1 MTERCFQSYFRKIT
15 WVDAHLPS
23 RTLEAL
29 QANHPGSPAET
40 SSLTLW
46 RKETSPYAC
55 PPAPRTLLPFNRFR
69 MSNNTSQDPASTSS
83 SSVDDA
89 PVAKRAT
96 KKVAAK
102 TATKIVAKKAVAKK
116 VAVKKTAVKKVAA
129 KKAAAKSVAEP
140 ANLKTELSSVQAPE
154 AVTAPRT
161 PRPSRA
167 KKTAPEAAPIESEPP
182 SAENPG
188 RRFGRVP
195 GGGPV
200 TPREP
205 APARPPTPPESTPFP
220 PVIAPPPNREGQP
233 APPPNRERPPQGGQ
247 PQNFQQRDPQ
257 NRNDSG
263 PPNGGQG
270 QQGESRSKRRRDKRK
285 RRKGEQ
291 QEQQG
296 GRRQPNPHTRQRND
310 GPPNHND
317 SEDRR
322 PGLLT
327 GPKIEANGLLELAPK
342 GFGFL
347 RIPGKN
353 FEQARD
359 DVFVTPEIIRKYNL
373 RLGQW
378 IHGVYQEGPRGP
390 QLVEI
395 TLVNDLA
402 PEEASKLP
410 HFDELKAINP
420 TRRISFETT
429 PERFTTR
436 VVDIMAPVGRGQRGL
451 IVSPPRSGKTTLLL
465 HMAEAI
471 REKYDEAIHLMV
483 VLVDERPE
491 EVTEFRRALP
501 GAEIY
506 ASSND
511 EQARNHTRIA
521 EIAIERAKR
530 LVEAGRDVFLIMDSI
545 TRLARAYNGNMNSRG
560 RGTASGGLTIGALE
574 VPRRLFAAARNTRGG
589 GSLTIMAT
597 ALIQTNSR
605 ADEAI
610 YMEFKGTGNM
620 ELVLDRKIAENYIY
634 PAVDIFKSGTRRE
647 ELLLADHMLHKIHLI
662 RRGLS
667 GHRPAEA
674 MERLLF
680 FLKKFPN
687 NPQMLLEIKG

>member
-1 MTERCFQSYFRKIT
+1 MSNHTQEDT
-15 WVDAHLPS
+15 LP
-23 RTLEAL
+23 
-29 QANHPGSPAET
+29 PSPAT
-40 SSLTLW
+40 
-46 RKETSPYAC
+46 
-55 PPAPRTLLPFNRFR
+55 
-69 MSNNTSQDPASTSS
+69 
-83 SSVDDA
+83 
-89 PVAKRAT
+89 KR
-96 KKVAAK
+96 
-102 TATKIVAKKAVAKK
+102 VAKKAAAKT
-116 VAVKKTAVKKVAA
+116 VTKKAAAKKVAA
-129 KKAAAKSVAEP
+129 KKTAAKKVTKKAAAETSPSPEMPFVSAPPPEISEAKAESP
-140 ANLKTELSSVQAPE
+140 KPT
-154 AVTAPRT
+154 
-161 PRPSRA
+161 RPSRA
-167 KKTAPEAAPIESEPP
+167 KKGV
-182 SAENPG
+182 AEVPAETVVHQTEDSP

-195 GGGPV
+195 GGGPIV
-200 TPREP
+200 PRD
-205 APARPPTPPESTPFP
+205 APSPVPVSTPFP
-220 PVIAPPPNREGQP
+220 QAGNPPPESSPAPLRENQAQDQAPSHPQVREGAPPQREGQ
-233 APPPNRERPPQGGQ
+233 E
-247 PQNFQQRDPQ
+247 
-257 NRNDSG
+257 SK
-263 PPNGGQG
+263 
-270 QQGESRSKRRRDKRK
+270 ESRSKRRREKRK
-285 RRKGEQ
+285 RRKNERQ
-291 QEQQG
+291 AQG
-296 GRRQPNPHTRQRND
+296 G
-310 GPPNHND
+310 GPPPHGQQSQHHHQNRRRHEGNGQGNHPNAPQHGND
-317 SEDRR
+317 AEDRR
-322 PGLLT
+322 PALLT
-327 GPKIEANGLLELAPK
+327 GPAIEANGLLELAPK

-347 RIPGKN
+347 RTPGKN

-359 DVFVTPEIIRKYNL
+359 DIFVTPEIIRKFNL

-378 IHGVYQEGPRGP
+378 IHGTYQTGPRGP
-390 QLVEI
+390 QLVEV
-395 TLVNDLA
+395 TQVNDLP
-402 PEEASKLP
+402 PEEAAKLP

-420 TRRISFETT
+420 TRRISFETK

-471 REKYDEAIHLMV
+471 REKYEEAIHLMV

-545 TRLARAYNGNMNSRG
+545 TRLARAYNGNMNNRG

>member
-1 MTERCFQSYFRKIT
+1 MPQTPAGT
-15 WVDAHLPS
+15 AGDA
-23 RTLEAL
+23 
-29 QANHPGSPAET
+29 
-40 SSLTLW
+40 
-46 RKETSPYAC
+46 
-55 PPAPRTLLPFNRFR
+55 PPAR
-69 MSNNTSQDPASTSS
+69 
-83 SSVDDA
+83 
-89 PVAKRAT
+89 KRA
-96 KKVAAK
+96 
-102 TATKIVAKKAVAKK
+102 AKKAAPKALAEASPEPVI
-116 VAVKKTAVKKVAA
+116 KKTAVKKIAAKKVAA
-129 KKAAAKSVAEP
+129 KKVAKKSAAASAAAPTPEP
-140 ANLKTELSSVQAPE
+140 SSHATPVSKPE
-154 AVTAPRT
+154 STPESAPR
-161 PRPSRA
+161 PARPSRA
-167 KKTAPEAAPIESEPP
+167 KIIAAAASPEPVHSEPRHEP
-182 SAENPG
+182 QAQTPEKPQ

-200 TPREP
+200 VPRDADE
-205 APARPPTPPESTPFP
+205 ARPQAVQASIPFP
-220 PVIAPPPNREGQP
+220 QTITPPPNRETPPQSG
-233 APPPNRERPPQGGQ
+233 APRDQDRRERPPHDG
-247 PQNFQQRDPQ
+247 PPRNFQNRDGPPPQRDPQ
-257 NRNDSG
+257 NRD
-263 PPNGGQG
+263 GQG
-270 QQGESRSKRRRDKRK
+270 QPHGGQVRTGESRSKKRRDKRK
-285 RRKGEQ
+285 RRNGER
-291 QEQQG
+291 QEQGGQGQPSHPNRNRHEGPPPQG
-296 GRRQPNPHTRQRND
+296 G
-310 GPPNHND
+310 ND

-322 PGLLT
+322 PAQLN
-327 GPKIEANGLLELAPK
+327 GPKIEADGLLELAPK

-378 IHGVYQEGPRGP
+378 IHGLYQDGPRGP

-395 TLVNDLA
+395 SQVNDMP
-402 PEEASKLP
+402 PEEAAKLP

-687 NPQMLLEIKG
+687 NPQMLQEIKG

>member
-1 MTERCFQSYFRKIT
+1 
-15 WVDAHLPS
+15 
-23 RTLEAL
+23 
-29 QANHPGSPAET
+29 
-40 SSLTLW
+40 
-46 RKETSPYAC
+46 
-55 PPAPRTLLPFNRFR
+55 
-69 MSNNTSQDPASTSS
+69 MSNNTNEETHADN
-83 SSVDDA
+83 DA
-89 PVAKRAT
+89 PPARKR
-96 KKVAAK
+96 
-102 TATKIVAKKAVAKK
+102 
-116 VAVKKTAVKKVAA
+116 AA
-129 KKAAAKSVAEP
+129 KKAAV
-140 ANLKTELSSVQAPE
+140 KTA
-154 AVTAPRT
+154 
-161 PRPSRA
+161 A
-167 KKTAPEAAPIESEPP
+167 KKTAAKKTAAKKAAKKAAPAAEQEVIQTIIESAPKKKTARARKTAEPAP
-182 SAENPG
+182 AAAEPVRHEPQPAESSPAPQSAEQAEP

-195 GGGPV
+195 GGGPRV
-200 TPREP
+200 PRESNQESP
-205 APARPPTPPESTPFP
+205 APQGE
-220 PVIAPPPNREGQP
+220 VQAPRENTERQHHQDGQQRNHAKGENPNQHRDGQP
-233 APPPNRERPPQGGQ
+233 R
-247 PQNFQQRDPQ
+247 
-257 NRNDSG
+257 
-263 PPNGGQG
+263 
-270 QQGESRSKRRRDKRK
+270 ESRSKRRREKRK
-285 RRKGEQ
+285 RRNQERQ
-291 QEQQG
+291 QQQG
-296 GRRQPNPHTRQRND
+296 AGRQD
-310 GPPNHND
+310 
-317 SEDRR
+317 
-322 PGLLT
+322 PGGDFSGSDQAAHKPVQLN
-327 GPKIEANGLLELAPK
+327 GPKIEADGMLELAPK

-359 DVFVTPEIIRKYNL
+359 DVFVTPESIRKYNL

-378 IHGVYQEGPRGP
+378 IHGLYQEGPRGP

-395 TLVNDLA
+395 TSVNGMT

-420 TRRISFETT
+420 TKRISFETT

-451 IVSPPRSGKTTLLL
+451 VVSPPRSGKTTLLL

-483 VLVDERPE
+483 LLVDERPE

-511 EQARNHTRIA
+511 EQARNHCRIA
-521 EIAIERAKR
+521 ELAIERAKR
-530 LVEAGRDVFLIMDSI
+530 LVEAGKDVFLLMDSI
-545 TRLARAYNGNMNSRG
+545 TRLARAYNNTMNNRG
-560 RGTASGGLTIGALE
+560 RGTGSGGITIGALE

-589 GSLTIMAT
+589 GSLTILAT

-610 YMEFKGTGNM
+610 FMEFKGTGNM

-647 ELLLADHMLHKIHLI
+647 ELLIPDHMLHKIHLI

-667 GHRPAEA
+667 GHRPVEA

>member
-1 MTERCFQSYFRKIT
+1 
-15 WVDAHLPS
+15 
-23 RTLEAL
+23 
-29 QANHPGSPAET
+29 
-40 SSLTLW
+40 
-46 RKETSPYAC
+46 
-55 PPAPRTLLPFNRFR
+55 
-69 MSNNTSQDPASTSS
+69 MSNDTNEDTMPQQASDEAAPARKRAAKKAATK
-83 SSVDDA
+83 A
-89 PVAKRAT
+89 PAKKAAT

-102 TATKIVAKKAVAKK
+102 KVTAKK
-116 VAVKKTAVKKVAA
+116 VATKS
-129 KKAAAKSVAEP
+129 AKSASAVVHGTLDLPFAEP
-140 ANLKTELSSVQAPE
+140 LTTTPLAAPE
-154 AVTAPRT
+154 PTRAPRARK
-161 PRPSRA
+161 PA
-167 KKTAPEAAPIESEPP
+167 TAPEA
-182 SAENPG
+182 SAEPVQQHSEDG
-188 RRFGRVP
+188 PRRFGRVP

-200 TPREP
+200 ASREAPEAREP
-205 APARPPTPPESTPFP
+205 KAQSPTPFP
-220 PVIAPPPNREGQP
+220 EARQDGSESGSDSRRES
-233 APPPNRERPPQGGQ
+233 RPPQHDGQ
-247 PQNFQQRDPQ
+247 QTQQRDGQ
-257 NRNDSG
+257 G
-263 PPNGGQG
+263 PPR
-270 QQGESRSKRRRDKRK
+270 ESRSKRRREKRK
-285 RRKGEQ
+285 RRRNERTD
-291 QEQQG
+291 QG
-296 GRRQPNPHTRQRND
+296 GPPQPQQRQRHEHPDRHERHDRQDRHDRQPSSNEQD
-310 GPPNHND
+310 
-317 SEDRR
+317 DRR
-322 PGLLT
+322 PSQLS
-327 GPKIEANGLLELAPK
+327 GPKIEADGMLELAPK

-359 DVFVTPEIIRKYNL
+359 DVFVTPEIIRRYNL

-395 TLVNDLA
+395 SKVNDLT

-420 TRRISFETT
+420 SKRISFETT

-471 REKYDEAIHLMV
+471 REKYDEGAIHLMV

-511 EQARNHTRIA
+511 EQARSHTRIA
-521 EIAIERAKR
+521 ELAIERAKR

-545 TRLARAYNGNMNSRG
+545 TRLARAYNGNMNNRG
-560 RGTASGGLTIGALE
+560 RGTGSGGITIGALE

>member
-1 MTERCFQSYFRKIT
+1 MPQ
-15 WVDAHLPS
+15 
-23 RTLEAL
+23 
-29 QANHPGSPAET
+29 SPAGT
-40 SSLTLW
+40 
-46 RKETSPYAC
+46 AGDAA
-55 PPAPRTLLPFNRFR
+55 PAR
-69 MSNNTSQDPASTSS
+69 Q
-83 SSVDDA
+83 
-89 PVAKRAT
+89 RA
-96 KKVAAK
+96 
-102 TATKIVAKKAVAKK
+102 AKKAAT
-116 VAVKKTAVKKVAA
+116 KTVA
-129 KKAAAKSVAEP
+129 KKAAAKKAAVKKVATKVAASSSTP
-140 ANLKTELSSVQAPE
+140 ELPF
-154 AVTAPRT
+154 TAPPVPQPIPAAENAPAPRPART
-161 PRPSRA
+161 PRA
-167 KKTAPEAAPIESEPP
+167 KKTAAEPTPERGEPAPLPPAEPRP
-182 SAENPG
+182 RDSGEEAP

-195 GGGPV
+195 GGGPIAPRDPV
-200 TPREP
+200 AEPRAQAPQASTPFP
-205 APARPPTPPESTPFP
+205 RPPTPPDRENAPQAGP
-220 PVIAPPPNREGQP
+220 PRDQER
-233 APPPNRERPPQGGQ
+233 RERPPHEGQ
-247 PQNFQQRDPQ
+247 PRNFQQRDGQ
-257 NRNDSG
+257 NRD
-263 PPNGGQG
+263 GQG
-270 QQGESRSKRRRDKRK
+270 QQRDNQGQPRDAREGRSKRRRDKRK
-285 RRKGEQ
+285 RRTGDRPEP
-291 QEQQG
+291 QG
-296 GRRQPNPHTRQRND
+296 GQAPQ
-310 GPPNHND
+310 GPPNPNRQRHEGGGHD

-322 PGLLT
+322 PVQLN
-327 GPKIEANGLLELAPK
+327 GPKIEADGVLELAPK

-347 RIPGKN
+347 RVPGKN

-359 DVFVTPEIIRKYNL
+359 DVFVTPETIRKFNL

-378 IHGVYQEGPRGP
+378 IHGLYQDGPRGP

-395 TLVNDLA
+395 TKINDMP

-521 EIAIERAKR
+521 ELAIERAKR
-530 LVEAGRDVFLIMDSI
+530 LVEAGKDVFMIMDSI
-545 TRLARAYNGNMNSRG
+545 TRLARAYNGNMDNRG

-574 VPRRLFAAARNTRGG
+574 MPRRLFAAARNTRGG

-687 NPQMLLEIKG
+687 NPQMLMEIKG

>member
-1 MTERCFQSYFRKIT
+1 
-15 WVDAHLPS
+15 
-23 RTLEAL
+23 
-29 QANHPGSPAET
+29 
-40 SSLTLW
+40 
-46 RKETSPYAC
+46 
-55 PPAPRTLLPFNRFR
+55 
-69 MSNNTSQDPASTSS
+69 MSNNTNEETHAETETTAPAR
-83 SSVDDA
+83 
-89 PVAKRAT
+89 KRA
-96 KKVAAK
+96 
-102 TATKIVAKKAVAKK
+102 AKKAATKT
-116 VAVKKTAVKKVAA
+116 AAKKTAVKKTAA
-129 KKAAAKSVAEP
+129 KK
-140 ANLKTELSSVQAPE
+140 T
-154 AVTAPRT
+154 
-161 PRPSRA
+161 A
-167 KKTAPEAAPIESEPP
+167 KKTAPAAEPEVIQTVIESAPKKKAVRAKKAPEAPP
-182 SAENPG
+182 AVQETVPQAPAPQSAEPQETK
-188 RRFGRVP
+188 RFGRVP
-195 GGGPV
+195 GGGPRV
-200 TPREP
+200 PRESAQESS
-205 APARPPTPPESTPFP
+205 APQGENQPPRDQG
-220 PVIAPPPNREGQP
+220 NRQPYPEGQQRNP
-233 APPPNRERPPQGGQ
+233 QRNDNPN
-247 PQNFQQRDPQ
+247 QNRDGQQR
-257 NRNDSG
+257 
-263 PPNGGQG
+263 
-270 QQGESRSKRRRDKRK
+270 ESRSKRRREKRK
-285 RRKGEQ
+285 RRN
-291 QEQQG
+291 QERIQQQG
-296 GRRQPNPHTRQRND
+296 PGRHDHGGDAAGEPNAHKPIQLN
-310 GPPNHND
+310 
-317 SEDRR
+317 
-322 PGLLT
+322 
-327 GPKIEANGLLELAPK
+327 GPKIEADGMLELAPK

-359 DVFVTPEIIRKYNL
+359 DVFVTPESIRKYNL

-378 IHGVYQEGPRGP
+378 IHGLYQEGPRGP

-395 TLVNDLA
+395 TSVNGMT

-420 TRRISFETT
+420 SKRISFETT

-483 VLVDERPE
+483 LLVDERPE

-511 EQARNHTRIA
+511 EQARNHCRIA
-521 EIAIERAKR
+521 ELAIERAKR
-530 LVEAGRDVFLIMDSI
+530 LVEAGKDVFLLMDSI
-545 TRLARAYNGNMNSRG
+545 TRLARAYNGTMNNRG
-560 RGTASGGLTIGALE
+560 RGTGSGGITIGALE

-589 GSLTIMAT
+589 GSLTILAT

-610 YMEFKGTGNM
+610 FMEFKGTGNM

-647 ELLLADHMLHKIHLI
+647 ELLIPDHMLHKIHLI

-667 GHRPAEA
+667 GHRPVEA

>member
-1 MTERCFQSYFRKIT
+1 MSNQKKQDT
-15 WVDAHLPS
+15 AAP
-23 RTLEAL
+23 
-29 QANHPGSPAET
+29 T
-40 SSLTLW
+40 SSGTESDGTPT
-46 RKETSPYAC
+46 R
-55 PPAPRTLLPFNRFR
+55 
-69 MSNNTSQDPASTSS
+69 
-83 SSVDDA
+83 
-89 PVAKRAT
+89 KRAT

-102 TATKIVAKKAVAKK
+102 KATKK
-116 VAVKKTAVKKVAA
+116 VAASAPEFDFVAPATKTARA
-129 KKAAAKSVAEP
+129 KKAAAPSPSTDP
-140 ANLKTELSSVQAPE
+140 ASDAP
-154 AVTAPRT
+154 P
-161 PRPSRA
+161 
-167 KKTAPEAAPIESEPP
+167 
-182 SAENPG
+182 

-195 GGGPV
+195 GGGP
-200 TPREP
+200 TATREP
-205 APARPPTPPESTPFP
+205 SEHPVPGPEASTPFP
-220 PVIAPPPNREGQP
+220 SS
-233 APPPNRERPPQGGQ
+233 RPPKLQDGN
-247 PQNFQQRDPQ
+247 PTPQ
-257 NRNDSG
+257 NRTPEESHSHHSQNEDNSG
-263 PPNGGQG
+263 HPR
-270 QQGESRSKRRRDKRK
+270 ESRSKRRREKRK
-285 RRKGEQ
+285 RRREQ
-291 QEQQG
+291 QVGKPGSPQSG
-296 GRRQPNPHTRQRND
+296 QPHSQHQHQNRNRHD
-310 GPPNHND
+310 NSGQAPSRAGN
-317 SEDRR
+317 EDRR
-322 PGLLT
+322 PIQLT
-327 GPKIEANGLLELAPK
+327 GPKVETNGVLELAPK

-347 RIPGKN
+347 RVPGKK
-353 FEQARD
+353 FDQARD
-359 DVFVTPEIIRKYNL
+359 DVFVAPETIRKYNL

-378 IHGVYQEGPRGP
+378 IHGTHQEGPRGP
-390 QLVEI
+390 QLVDV
-395 TLVNDLA
+395 TLVNDQP
-402 PEEASKLP
+402 PEQAAKLP

-420 TRRISFETT
+420 SRRISFETT
-429 PERFTTR
+429 PSRFTTR

-511 EQARNHTRIA
+511 EQPRNHARIA
-521 EIAIERAKR
+521 ELAIERAKR
-530 LVEAGRDVFLIMDSI
+530 LVESGKDVFLIMDSI
-545 TRLARAYNGNMNSRG
+545 TRLARAYNAGMNQRG
-560 RGTASGGLTIGALE
+560 RGTGSGGITIGALE

-589 GSLTIMAT
+589 GSLTILAT

-647 ELLLADHMLHKIHLI
+647 EILLPDHMLHKIHLI

>member
-1 MTERCFQSYFRKIT
+1 MSTPDHDTPQQIPAD
-15 WVDAHLPS
+15 DA
-23 RTLEAL
+23 A
-29 QANHPGSPAET
+29 
-40 SSLTLW
+40 
-46 RKETSPYAC
+46 
-55 PPAPRTLLPFNRFR
+55 PPAR
-69 MSNNTSQDPASTSS
+69 
-83 SSVDDA
+83 
-89 PVAKRAT
+89 KRA
-96 KKVAAK
+96 
-102 TATKIVAKKAVAKK
+102 AKKA
-116 VAVKKTAVKKVAA
+116 AVKKTAAKKTVA
-129 KKAAAKSVAEP
+129 KKAAKKKVTEAAVAE
-140 ANLKTELSSVQAPE
+140 ASSVQSVIPSVPVRESAGPAPVAPSVPTSE
-154 AVTAPRT
+154 APVG
-161 PRPSRA
+161 
-167 KKTAPEAAPIESEPP
+167 K
-182 SAENPG
+182 
-188 RRFGRVP
+188 RFGRVP

-200 TPREP
+200 VSRENP
-205 APARPPTPPESTPFP
+205 APIS
-220 PVIAPPPNREGQP
+220 APAAEPQ
-233 APPPNRERPPQGGQ
+233 ERQAQGGQ
-247 PQNFQQRDPQ
+247 QENTHQHHSQNRSDNQQR
-257 NRNDSG
+257 
-263 PPNGGQG
+263 
-270 QQGESRSKRRRDKRK
+270 ESRSKRRREKRK
-285 RRKGEQ
+285 RRGERQ
-291 QEQQG
+291 GQGQQG
-296 GRRQPNPHTRQRND
+296 QQGQQGHPHGGNRHDSGGHRQDHGGNRQD
-310 GPPNHND
+310 TGGD
-317 SEDRR
+317 FSAER
-322 PGLLT
+322 PQPLS
-327 GPKIEANGLLELAPK
+327 GPKIEADGMLELAPK

-359 DVFVTPEIIRKYNL
+359 DVFVTPETIRKYHL

-378 IHGVYQEGPRGP
+378 VHGLYQNGPRGP
-390 QLVEI
+390 QIVEVTSI
-395 TLVNDLA
+395 NGMT

-420 TRRISFETT
+420 NKRISFETT

-483 VLVDERPE
+483 LLVDERPE

-511 EQARNHTRIA
+511 EQPRNHCRIA
-521 EIAIERAKR
+521 ELAIERAKR
-530 LVEAGRDVFLIMDSI
+530 LVEAGKDVFLLMDSI
-545 TRLARAYNGNMNSRG
+545 TRLARAYNNTMGNARG
-560 RGTASGGLTIGALE
+560 RGTGSGGITIGALE

-610 YMEFKGTGNM
+610 FMEFKGTGNM

-647 ELLLADHMLHKIHLI
+647 ELLLPDHMLHKIHLI

-667 GHRPAEA
+667 GHRPVEA